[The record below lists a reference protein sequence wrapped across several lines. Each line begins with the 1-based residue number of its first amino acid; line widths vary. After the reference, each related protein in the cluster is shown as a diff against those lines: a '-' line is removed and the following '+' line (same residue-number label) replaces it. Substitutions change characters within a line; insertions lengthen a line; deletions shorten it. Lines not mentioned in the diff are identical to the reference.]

1 MKQFNIRVARD
12 IVTYETVEL
21 TDAQYEHFKQW
32 HQDVQGE
39 ELDEDDINPNALNDY
54 VLDVDIPTR
63 VNKTYSAT
71 EVDWTVNVSANTVI
85 GIVNSIIKTKNK

>member
-21 TDAQYEHFKQW
+21 TDAQYEQFKQW

>member
-21 TDAQYEHFKQW
+21 TDEQYEHFKQW
-32 HQDVQGE
+32 HQDVYGE
-39 ELDEDDINPNALNDY
+39 ELDEDDINPNAVNDY

-63 VNKTYSAT
+63 VNKTYSQT
-71 EVDWTVNVSANTVI
+71 DVDWSVNY
-85 GIVNSIIKTKNK
+85 IKN